1 MAASSPNRRFLDR
14 PAPDRG
20 RAAIAVVA
28 GALLLAPAA
37 ALAAGLNALAAG
49 PATVAAE
56 SATLAARPAAA
67 ARAATRTTGAVTL
80 DAASSDVDYR
90 SNTVVFRD
98 IVITQG
104 AVRVAAQQARATG
117 LDFEDSTWTF
127 SGAVRITVDGG
138 ALRSNEATV
147 NFAANRISTARIR
160 GTPAEF
166 EQPRSGTSDVA
177 RGRAGAIDYDVGAG
191 TVTLIGDAWL
201 TDGRNEIRG
210 QQLTYDVRG
219 QRVQSGSRPGQGD
232 RVQITIRPRAPAAG
246 DGTAAPGGA
255 APGAAPEAA
264 GRETA
269 APAGGGVP
277 PVDGTP
283 APAPAPARPG
293 TR

>member
-1 MAASSPNRRFLDR
+1 MAASSPNWRFLDR
-14 PAPDRG
+14 PAADRG
-20 RAAIAVVA
+20 RAAIWVLA
-28 GALLLAPAA
+28 GVLLLAPGSF
-37 ALAAGLNALAAG
+37 AAGRETLATG
-49 PATVAAE
+49 PAAV
-56 SATLAARPAAA
+56 AARPAAL
-67 ARAATRTTGAVTL
+67 ARPATRATGAVTL

-117 LDFEDSTWTF
+117 LDFENSTWTF

-138 ALRSNEATV
+138 ALRSDEATV

-166 EQPRSGTSDVA
+166 EQPRAGTSDVA

-210 QQLTYDVRG
+210 QQLTYDVLG

-232 RVQITIRPRAPAAG
+232 RVQITIRPRPAAPPPGAAAG
-246 DGTAAPGGA
+246 DGTAIPGGTAPEGAARGA
-255 APGAAPEAA
+255 APPAA
-264 GRETA
+264 GG
-269 APAGGGVP
+269 APPA
-277 PVDGTP
+277 DGASSP